1 MTKYELE
8 KVKSLLEMV
17 RELTFQHIP
26 NMYASEI
33 SAETIKAIKKIDE
46 DIKKANN

>member
-8 KVKSLLEMV
+8 KIKSLLEMV

-26 NMYASEI
+26 SIYASEI
-33 SAETIKAIKKIDE
+33 SNETIKAIRRIDE
-46 DIKKANN
+46 DIKKSK

>member
-26 NMYASEI
+26 EIYARDI
-33 SAETIKAIKKIDE
+33 SRETLKALEKITKDIEKK
-46 DIKKANN
+46 